1 MATTFVGRRAEL
13 AQLTRLLRRARLV
26 TLCGVA
32 GVGKT
37 RLARRVL
44 EHARE
49 IPVDLTV
56 MVDLEPLDDPDALPG
71 AVARGLGVGSCGDR
85 TAGQGA
91 AAEQVAAMAA
101 RLGGRRA
108 LLVLDTCDRVVDAAA
123 RLATALLRAVPG
135 LRVLATG
142 RQSLGVP
149 GEHVHLV
156 RPLPGCD
163 AVALLRD
170 RLGDP
175 PGLDTEAARELC
187 GLLDGV
193 PLAIELA
200 ARALPG
206 RPIRDYIAALGDGW
220 EPAGAAPVAA
230 ADLPERHRSIRAA
243 LGWSHGLCTPR
254 ERLLWARLSVFPG
267 DFDLAAA
274 EHVCAGGPLPAWAV
288 LDAIGGL
295 VDKSVVLRADLPG
308 AARYRLLRGVRAFG
322 AEWLDRLGERDA
334 VRRRHDDYR
343 KWRIGRGER

>member
-1 MATTFVGRRAEL
+1 MATTFVGRRAEP
-13 AQLTRLLRRARLV
+13 AQVIRLLGRARLV

-44 EHARE
+44 DDAGS

-56 MVDLEPLDDPDALPG
+56 MVDLEPLDDPAALPG
-71 AVARGLGVGSCGDR
+71 AVARSLGIAPDPGR
-85 TAGQGA
+85 TAAEWTA
-91 AAEQVAAMAA
+91 AIAAW
-101 RLGGRRA
+101 LGRRRV
-108 LLVLDTCDRVVDAAA
+108 LLVLDTCDRLVDAVA

-142 RQSLGVP
+142 RRSLGVP

-156 RPLPGCD
+156 RPLPACD

-175 PGLDTEAARELC
+175 PGFDADAARELC

-206 RPIRDYIAALGDGW
+206 RPIREYIAALGDGW
-220 EPAGAAPVAA
+220 QPADAAPVAA
-230 ADLPERHRSIRAA
+230 ADLPERHRSVRAA

-267 DFDLAAA
+267 EFDLPAA
-274 EHVCAGGPLPAWAV
+274 EHVCAGGPLPACAV

-295 VDKSVVLRADLPG
+295 VDKSVVLRADRPG

-343 KWRIGRGER
+343 R